1 MFQPEKFH
9 VIETLP
15 DGSMVEIRAQR
26 PEDKEAIL
34 EEVRHASADTL
45 YHRFFAVK
53 RALSEQ
59 EQHFFFDVDFVN
71 HVVLLAVATTNGQPR
86 IVGGARFIVTEPGKA
101 EVAFSVVDALPAPW
115 ARRRADASHRG
126 DRPRRRRP
134 GIVRRGSCR
143 QRFDAGCVRAQR
155 ADHGDATRRH
165 DHPRLDALSRGVTV
179 SRPARRAP
187 PRQSLHLTSVVSSVL
202 SPFGL

>member
-71 HVVLLAVATTNGQPR
+71 HVVLLAVAKTNGPPR
-86 IVGGARFIVTEPGKA
+86 IVGGVRFIVTEPGKA
-101 EVAFSVVDALPAPW
+101 EVAFSVVDAFQHHGLGAVLMRHIAAI
-115 ARRRADASHRG
+115 AR
-126 DRPRRRRP
+126 
-134 GIVRRGSCR
+134 
-143 QRFDAGCVRAQR
+143 DAGVRELFAEVL
-155 ADHGDATRRH
+155 ADNASMLAVFEHSGLITATRREGTTIH
-165 DHPRLDALSRGVTV
+165 V
-179 SRPARRAP
+179 SMRFPEA
-187 PRQSLHLTSVVSSVL
+187 
-202 SPFGL
+202 